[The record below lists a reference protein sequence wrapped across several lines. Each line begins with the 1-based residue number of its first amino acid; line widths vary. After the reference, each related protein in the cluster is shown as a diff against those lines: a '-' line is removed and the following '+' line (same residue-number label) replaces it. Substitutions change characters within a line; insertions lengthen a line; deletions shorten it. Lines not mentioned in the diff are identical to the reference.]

1 MFFPVC
7 KRTLPRTYRSTAM
20 ARKLKMEPTKD
31 MHSRESMMSSSLI
44 AETPFFFRWPTLAM
58 AIMRFSTVL
67 VELEMVLKAARL
79 PMKQYMGMCRFLLHK
94 MATTISR
101 FSVRLT
107 APMVKK
113 IGSGTLTSGQS
124 V

>member
-1 MFFPVC
+1 
-7 KRTLPRTYRSTAM
+7 M

-31 MHSRESMMSSSLI
+31 MHSRESMRSSSLI
-44 AETPFFFRWPTLAM
+44 SETPFFFRWPTSAN
-58 AIMRFSTVL
+58 AIMRFSKVL

-79 PMKQYMGMCRFLLHK
+79 QMKQYMGMCRFLLNR